1 MTQAPHA
8 PTTAD
13 AHAPFV
19 AELPRRVLA
28 GEALSAD
35 DCRRVLSD
43 ASLDLIDLLH
53 AAYAVRK
60 ARFGKVV
67 QVHILNNAQ
76 NGNCPE
82 DCSYCA
88 QARTADADIDPYPLK
103 SDDEVFEEARRAYE
117 AGAHRYCMV
126 FAGRGPN
133 KGRTEKLASLV
144 AEIKRRYPLEVCVSA
159 GLLDDDK
166 AAQLK
171 AAGLD
176 RYNHNLNTSRDNYA
190 KICTTHTYD
199 DRVRTLESAKNA
211 GMDVCSGLI
220 VGMGETHEEL
230 VELAQTL
237 CKFHAESIPVNFLLP
252 IEGITLPDRQRG
264 QLTPEFCLRVLC
276 LFRFTNPGADVRAAA
291 GREYHLKSL
300 EPLCLL
306 PANSIFLDGYL
317 NGRGA
322 ERRRTYQMIRDAGF
336 TLESE
341 HGLDELLND
350 IPADADPNQKAQ
362 DLTINGTSP
371 ALKRAEELRPSLAGK
386 A

>member
-1 MTQAPHA
+1 MTTTTP
-8 PTTAD
+8 TAD
-13 AHAPFV
+13 FASQLAQQALARQP
-19 AELPRRVLA
+19 LTDDQCRRIL
-28 GEALSAD
+28 AD
-35 DCRRVLSD
+35 D
-43 ASLDLIDLLH
+43 SLDLMDLLH
-53 AAYAVRK
+53 AAYRVRRE
-60 ARFGKVV
+60 RFGKAV

-88 QARTADADIDPYPLK
+88 QARTADADIDPYPIK
-103 SDDEVFEEARRAYE
+103 SDEEVFEEARRAYE

-133 KGRTEKLASLV
+133 NKRTDKLVSLIQ
-144 AEIKRRYPLEVCVSA
+144 EIKRRYPLEVCVSA

-166 AAQLK
+166 AARLK

-350 IPADADPNQKAQ
+350 IPADTDPNQKAQ

>member
-1 MTQAPHA
+1 MTTTTTTTA
-8 PTTAD
+8 PTLHDDFA
-13 AHAPFV
+13 AQL
-19 AELPRRVLA
+19 AEQALARQPLTDEQCRRVLA
-28 GEALSAD
+28 D
-35 DCRRVLSD
+35 DT
-43 ASLDLIDLLH
+43 LDLMDLLH
-53 AAYAVRK
+53 AAYRVRRE
-60 ARFGKVV
+60 RFGKAV

-88 QARTADADIDPYPLK
+88 QARTADADIDPYPIK

-133 KGRTEKLASLV
+133 NKRTDKLVSLIT
-144 AEIKRRYPLEVCVSA
+144 EIKKRYPLEVCVSA

-166 AAQLK
+166 AARLK

-220 VGMGETHEEL
+220 VGMGETHDEL

-237 CKFHAESIPVNFLLP
+237 CRFHAESIPVNFLLP
-252 IEGITLPDRQRG
+252 IEGITLPDRQRNP
-264 QLTPEFCLRVLC
+264 LTPEFCLRVLC
-276 LFRFTNPGADVRAAA
+276 LFRFTNPEADVRAAA

-350 IPADADPNQKAQ
+350 IPADADPNEKKQ
-362 DLTINGTSP
+362 DLTINGTTP
-371 ALKRAEELRPSLAGK
+371 ALKRTAELRPSLAGK
-386 A
+386 V

>member
-1 MTQAPHA
+1 MTTT
-8 PTTAD
+8 PTTPTTPAD
-13 AHAPFV
+13 FPARL
-19 AELPRRVLA
+19 AEQALANEPLTDEQCRRVLA
-28 GEALSAD
+28 D
-35 DCRRVLSD
+35 D
-43 ASLDLIDLLH
+43 SLDLMDLLH
-53 AAYAVRK
+53 AAYRVRK

-88 QARTADADIDPYPLK
+88 QARTADTDIEPYPIK

-133 KGRTEKLASLV
+133 NRRTDKLVSLIE
-144 AEIKRRYPLEVCVSA
+144 EIKRRYPLEVCVSA

-166 AAQLK
+166 AARLK

-199 DRVRTLESAKNA
+199 DRVRTLEAAKNV

-220 VGMGETHEEL
+220 VGMGETHDEL

-237 CKFHAESIPVNFLLP
+237 ARFHAESIPVNFLLP

-264 QLTPEFCLRVLC
+264 ELTPEFCLRVLA
-276 LFRFTNPGADVRAAA
+276 LFRFTNPEADVRAAA

-322 ERRRTYQMIRDAGF
+322 ERRRTYQMIKDTGF

-341 HGLDELLND
+341 HGLDDLLED
-350 IPADADPNQKAQ
+350 IPADTDPTQKPQ
-362 DLTINGTSP
+362 DLTVNGNTP
-371 ALKRAEELRPSLAGK
+371 ALKRSEELRPALAGK

>member
-1 MTQAPHA
+1 M
-8 PTTAD
+8 TTATTTPAAD
-13 AHAPFV
+13 SAPAL
-19 AELPRRVLA
+19 AEQALA
-28 GEALSAD
+28 NQPLTDEQ
-35 DCRRVLSD
+35 CRRVLSD
-43 ASLDLIDLLH
+43 DALDLHDLLH
-53 AAYAVRK
+53 AAYRVRK
-60 ARFGKVV
+60 ARFGKAV

-88 QARTADADIDPYPLK
+88 QARTSDADIEPYPIK
-103 SDDEVFEEARRAYE
+103 SDEEVFEEARRAYE

-133 KGRTEKLASLV
+133 HSRTDKLVSLIT
-144 AEIKRRYPLEVCVSA
+144 EIKKRYPLEVCVSA

-166 AAQLK
+166 AARLK

-220 VGMGETHEEL
+220 VGMGETHDEL

-276 LFRFTNPGADVRAAA
+276 LFRFTNPEADVRAAA

-362 DLTINGTSP
+362 DLTINGATP
-371 ALKRAEELRPSLAGK
+371 ALKRTAELRPSLAGK